1 MARNR
6 QMKHIVLLATER
18 RKQNAVALQT
28 AETVNRNGEL
38 AIEAN
43 TPQMY
48 SLESDSQEKFSI
60 DEGEIGELSEDEEE
74 EEEVQIRV
82 P

>member
-6 QMKHIVLLATER
+6 RMKHIFRLATER

-38 AIEAN
+38 ASEAN
-43 TPQMY
+43 TPQMHSWEY
-48 SLESDSQEKFSI
+48 DSEKEFSTN
-60 DEGEIGELSEDEEE
+60 EGEVEEESEDG
-74 EEEVQIRV
+74 EEEVQVRG